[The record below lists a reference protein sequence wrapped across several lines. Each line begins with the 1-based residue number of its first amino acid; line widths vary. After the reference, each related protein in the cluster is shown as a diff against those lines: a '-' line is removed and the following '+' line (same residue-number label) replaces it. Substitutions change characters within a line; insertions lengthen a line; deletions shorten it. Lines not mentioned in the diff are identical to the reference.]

1 MPPESGRLGKGK
13 RIKCIKVTG
22 KAECANCTQ
31 AKSSCTFLLSNQPTV
46 RKPYGRP
53 YAPSESSV
61 AGSSVLDVPGPSTIR
76 PAGNEPESPLA
87 SVSTGEA
94 MELLQNIFP
103 TGQWLPDLFPV
114 NMSMMDSDQQTFA
127 ATAPSDLPTTLA
139 ASAPSDRSLRRA
151 YPDCQVEDVISW
163 YSFMEVLRL
172 YHERLYALANP
183 HTGAHE
189 SSRSPRRAVPT
200 LPAQSW
206 TTAALR
212 LCPVLISDEDI
223 TTPEPSEV
231 DDDFITR
238 AGAFAQP
245 PGVTPIIAG
254 FLRVTRLFCI
264 LSRILRLLRD
274 MPPDVGTAIQSILL
288 RLNDELESL
297 PAELTPNSPY
307 DSPGFEAC
315 KANILVTQALARF
328 ELQQLATAANTP
340 HKDAITQSVLRLL
353 DMTPQDYLAA
363 NGCSMRNKVLFI
375 ASFIIAQQDSSE
387 VDGVTPQV
395 VSLLKKTMRI
405 MPITESVV

>member
-1 MPPESGRLGKGK
+1 MSFWRRRHVWPSPLGVIDLQTCRITLNGKSGHAR
-13 RIKCIKVTG
+13 
-22 KAECANCTQ
+22 
-31 AKSSCTFLLSNQPTV
+31 S
-46 RKPYGRP
+46 
-53 YAPSESSV
+53 
-61 AGSSVLDVPGPSTIR
+61 GSSVRTCEST
-76 PAGNEPESPLA
+76 
-87 SVSTGEA
+87 VSLTVDG
-94 MELLQNIFP
+94 
-103 TGQWLPDLFPV
+103 
-114 NMSMMDSDQQTFA
+114 
-127 ATAPSDLPTTLA
+127 
-139 ASAPSDRSLRRA
+139 SDR
-151 YPDCQVEDVISW
+151 
-163 YSFMEVLRL
+163 
-172 YHERLYALANP
+172 
-183 HTGAHE
+183 
-189 SSRSPRRAVPT
+189 
-200 LPAQSW
+200 

-238 AGAFAQP
+238 AGAFGQP

-274 MPPDVGTAIQSILL
+274 MPPDVGTAIQSILA

-353 DMTPQDYLAA
+353 DM
-363 NGCSMRNKVLFI
+363 
-375 ASFIIAQQDSSE
+375 
-387 VDGVTPQV
+387 
-395 VSLLKKTMRI
+395 
-405 MPITESVV
+405 